1 MAWEIEEQHID
12 KALGLHRYIL
22 VDKTVIQRDGQP
34 ARFHF
39 DIALGSGV
47 DGESCPHCH
56 APMRRSHVL
65 HTSGRMLLAEHL
77 EKARG
82 EIDTVRRAG
91 MIEDAEEMNPH
102 NEVRGIINQLNAF
115 HERMEKYA
123 RLHSVPVYKG
133 PKAK

>member
-34 ARFHF
+34 ARFHY
-39 DIALGSGV
+39 DIALGSGI

-77 EKARG
+77 EKAIKTPIAMG
-82 EIDTVRRAG
+82 
-91 MIEDAEEMNPH
+91 IEAVPEMNPH
-102 NEVRGIINQLNAF
+102 EEVRGIINQLNAF

-123 RLHSVPVYKG
+123 RLHNVPVYKG

>member
-34 ARFHF
+34 ARFHY
-39 DIALGSGV
+39 DIALGSGI

-65 HTSGRMLLAEHL
+65 HGSGRMLLAEHL
-77 EKARG
+77 EAALNEPHLGKRIEMLDKA
-82 EIDTVRRAG
+82 D
-91 MIEDAEEMNPH
+91 EMNPRD
-102 NEVRGIINQLNAF
+102 EVKGIIDQLNAF
-115 HERMEKYA
+115 HDRMEKYA
-123 RLHSVPVYKG
+123 RRHSVPVYKG